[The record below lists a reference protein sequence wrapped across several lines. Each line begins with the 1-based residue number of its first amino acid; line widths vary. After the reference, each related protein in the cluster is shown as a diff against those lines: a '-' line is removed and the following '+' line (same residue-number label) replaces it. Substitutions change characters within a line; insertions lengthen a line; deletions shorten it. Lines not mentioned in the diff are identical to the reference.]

1 MHERATVLHHF
12 ESTSAPGTS
21 ISLSL
26 PSSSRSSSAV
36 SLCRELCRRRN
47 SWKQGNLL
55 INEVAVFVCTCLFHL
70 KHFPSSSSPPRAT
83 AQISSSSRKVGT
95 LTGKANFIAGVC
107 FLTNVH
113 PKKREKSGKRGPGG
127 PSPVETFQI
136 PVARWMFKKR
146 NYSLG
151 FFLGAR

>member
-1 MHERATVLHHF
+1 MHERVTVLHHF
-12 ESTSAPGTS
+12 GSAGAPGTS
-21 ISLSL
+21 MFLWS

-36 SLCRELCRRRN
+36 SLCRELCRRRI
-47 SWKQGNLL
+47 SWKQGNLP

-70 KHFPSSSSPPRAT
+70 KHFPSSSSPTSYRSNPITEQKSGLLA
-83 AQISSSSRKVGT
+83 RKSQFHRRSVF
-95 LTGKANFIAGVC
+95 LGKRSP
-107 FLTNVH
+107 
-113 PKKREKSGKRGPGG
+113 PKTRKIREKRSRRPVAGG
-127 PSPVETFQI
+127 NLSN